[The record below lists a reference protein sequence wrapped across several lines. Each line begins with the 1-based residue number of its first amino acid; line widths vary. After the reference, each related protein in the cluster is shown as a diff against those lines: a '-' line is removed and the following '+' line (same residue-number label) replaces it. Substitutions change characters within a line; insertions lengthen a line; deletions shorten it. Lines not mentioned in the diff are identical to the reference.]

1 MTSSERRDKILSLLK
16 MGGRP
21 VTGNEFADMFSV
33 TRQVIVKDIAIIK
46 AEGVEIVSTHAG
58 YKIKS
63 NKNIKMIAV
72 KHNENQIRS
81 ELEAIVNNGGKVLDI
96 TVEHPIYGELTGNLG
111 LETQVDIEI
120 FMAKIKNS
128 KPLAIINDGLHLHR
142 IEVESDED
150 FLKIK
155 QKLDEL
161 GLLVK

>member
-1 MTSSERRDKILSLLK
+1 MTSEERRDKILSLLK

-21 VTGNEFADMFSV
+21 ITGNEFADMFSV

-46 AEGVEIVSTHAG
+46 AEGVEIISTHAG

-63 NKNIKMIAV
+63 NKNIKMVAV
-72 KHNENQIRS
+72 KHDENQIRS
-81 ELEAIVNNGGKVLDI
+81 ELEAIVNNGGKLLDI

-128 KPLAIINDGLHLHR
+128 KPLAIINNGLHLHR
-142 IEVESDED
+142 IEVDSEED

>member
-1 MTSSERRDKILSLLK
+1 
-16 MGGRP
+16 
-21 VTGNEFADMFSV
+21 
-33 TRQVIVKDIAIIK
+33 
-46 AEGVEIVSTHAG
+46 
-58 YKIKS
+58 
-63 NKNIKMIAV
+63 MIAV
-72 KHNENQIRS
+72 KHSKNQIRT

-142 IEVESDED
+142 IEVDSEED

>member
-1 MTSSERRDKILSLLK
+1 LTSNERRNKILYLLK

-21 VTGNEFADMFSV
+21 ITGNEFADMFSV
-33 TRQVIVKDIAIIK
+33 TRQIIVKDIAIIK
-46 AEGVEIVSTHAG
+46 AEGVEIISTHAG

-63 NKNIKMIAV
+63 NKNIKIVAV
-72 KHNENQIRS
+72 KHNKNQIRS
-81 ELEAIVNNGGKVLDI
+81 ELESIVNNGGKVLDI

-111 LETQVDIEI
+111 LENPVDIEI

-128 KPLAIINDGLHLHR
+128 KPLATMNDGLHLHK
-142 IEVESDED
+142 IEVNNEED

-161 GLLVK
+161 GFLVK

>member
-1 MTSSERRDKILSLLK
+1 LTSNERRDKILSLLR

-46 AEGVEIVSTHAG
+46 AEGVEIISTHAG

-72 KHNENQIRS
+72 KHSKNQIRT

-142 IEVESDED
+142 IEVDSEED